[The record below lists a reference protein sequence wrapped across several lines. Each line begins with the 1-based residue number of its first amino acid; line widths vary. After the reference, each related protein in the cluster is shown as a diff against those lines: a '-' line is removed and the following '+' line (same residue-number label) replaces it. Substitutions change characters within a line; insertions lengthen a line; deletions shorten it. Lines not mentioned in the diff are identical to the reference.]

1 MLVAELGGYLGMTLG
16 VSLLDME
23 QLMQKIARFCRSEGD
38 KGNRYQGSEEDKG
51 NSAGSNRYRGKV
63 FVA

>member
-23 QLMQKIARFCRSEGD
+23 QLMQRIVKFCRRD
-38 KGNRYQGSEEDKG
+38 GNHVESQGSK
-51 NSAGSNRYRGKV
+51 YQGKV
-63 FVA
+63 FIA